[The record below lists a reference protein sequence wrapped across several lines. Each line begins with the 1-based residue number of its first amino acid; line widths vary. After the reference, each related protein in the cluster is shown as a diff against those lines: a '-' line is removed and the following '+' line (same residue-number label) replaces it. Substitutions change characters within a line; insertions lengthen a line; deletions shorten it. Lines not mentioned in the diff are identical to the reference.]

1 MMKLAAV
8 LAVLI
13 ALSAAPLK
21 AQDEPSRPDEPAKF
35 EAYGGYD
42 YLRFNSHSNVEG
54 QPPSQSY
61 SLSAIAVQLEYNFSH
76 RFGLVGDVA
85 GYRVTSPG
93 SGDALSYLF
102 GPRYTLRRG
111 RFTPFAHAL
120 FGGFLTSSG
129 IQTTGTQTHFAL
141 ATGAGID
148 IRVTPHIS
156 IRPLQAEYFMTTIPD
171 GLTNRQNNF
180 RFGFGVSYHFNR
192 FRL

>member
-1 MMKLAAV
+1 MNNTTMKLAAV
-8 LAVLI
+8 LTVLVV
-13 ALSAAPLK
+13 LGAAPLK
-21 AQDEPSRPDEPAKF
+21 AQDEPSKF
-35 EAYGGYD
+35 EAFVGYD
-42 YLRFNSHSNVEG
+42 YLRFNAHSNVEG

-61 SLSAIAVQLEYNFSH
+61 SLSAIDGQFEYNFNR
-76 RFGLVGDVA
+76 RFALVGDVA

-102 GPRYTLRRG
+102 GPRYNLRRG

-141 ATGAGID
+141 AAGAGID

-156 IRPLQAEYFMTTIPD
+156 IRPLEAEYLMTAIPD
-171 GLTNRQNNF
+171 GLSNRQNNF
-180 RFGFGVSYHFNR
+180 RFGLGVSYHFNR
-192 FRL
+192 F